1 MFLGL
6 SREHRLSSTEGDEV
20 LAKDTLCVDCI
31 AEKSSI
37 HADEIEPLL
46 ARIATKV
53 AITSAVDR
61 CRACGETKNVYVSFR
76 AE

>member
-1 MFLGL
+1 MPEKGALL
-6 SREHRLSSTEGDEV
+6 AV
-20 LAKDTLCVDCI
+20 LIIERPLCVDCI

-37 HADEIEPLL
+37 AAEQEVEPLL
-46 ARIATKV
+46 ARIATRI

-61 CRACGETKNVYVSFR
+61 CRACGETKKVYVSFR

>member
-1 MFLGL
+1 MPEKGALL
-6 SREHRLSSTEGDEV
+6 AV
-20 LAKDTLCVDCI
+20 LIIERPLCVDCI

-37 HADEIEPLL
+37 AAEQVEALL
-46 ARIATKV
+46 ARIATRI

-61 CRACGETKNVYVSFR
+61 CRACGETKKVYVSFR

>member
-1 MFLGL
+1 MPEKGALL
-6 SREHRLSSTEGDEV
+6 AV
-20 LAKDTLCVDCI
+20 LIIERPLCVDCI

-37 HADEIEPLL
+37 AAEQVEPLL
-46 ARIATKV
+46 ARIATRI

-61 CRACGETKNVYVSFR
+61 CRACGETKKVYVSFR